1 MPIKGVINLPGDK
14 SISHRALMVAS
25 LTSGKTYINNL
36 STGMD
41 VESTKLCL
49 RTCGI
54 QISKIKSTTV
64 VASEKFKSPGIPLD
78 CGNSGTTA
86 RLLTGLLVGRK
97 LNAQLIG
104 DKSLSKR
111 PMNRIIEPLNK
122 MGACIQSNNGHLPLI
137 ISSSNT
143 DAIDYTMP
151 VASAQVKSSIIF
163 ASLGSDRQ
171 TVIREKIKTR
181 DHTEIMLKYLGVG
194 ISNGKSIRI
203 DPIKNELTPFEI
215 TIPGDPSSAA
225 FYAAAAAMIPNSDL
239 TIKNLLANPTRI
251 CFFSILEKMGTKI
264 SWSNMR
270 NEMGELVG
278 DVHIYSQP
286 LNGLNISDETIPLI
300 IDEIPIIA
308 ILATQADSPTII
320 KGAQELRVKESDR
333 INSIC
338 HNLKKMGAD
347 IIETNDGFI
356 INPENKLRHAKIIT
370 FGDHRIAMAFTI
382 AGLMTN
388 KQNSLDDVN
397 CVDISFP
404 EFFDILRKISK

>member
-1 MPIKGVINLPGDK
+1 MPIKGIINLPGDK

-41 VESTKLCL
+41 VESTKSCL
-49 RTCGI
+49 MSCGI

-122 MGACIQSNNGHLPLI
+122 MGASIQSNHGYLPLI
-137 ISSSNT
+137 ISSSNL

-151 VASAQVKSSIIF
+151 IASAQVKSSIIF
-163 ASLGSDRQ
+163 AALGSDRQ

-239 TIKNLLANPTRI
+239 TIKNL
-251 CFFSILEKMGTKI
+251 EVVKI
-264 SWSNMR
+264 IEDDN
-270 NEMGELVG
+270 L
-278 DVHIYSQP
+278 IY
-286 LNGLNISDETIPLI
+286 
-300 IDEIPIIA
+300 
-308 ILATQADSPTII
+308 I
-320 KGAQELRVKESDR
+320 KGSVPGNKKSVVL
-333 INSIC
+333 I
-338 HNLKKMGAD
+338 HN
-347 IIETNDGFI
+347 
-356 INPENKLRHAKIIT
+356 
-370 FGDHRIAMAFTI
+370 
-382 AGLMTN
+382 
-388 KQNSLDDVN
+388 
-397 CVDISFP
+397 
-404 EFFDILRKISK
+404 